1 MPIIE
6 HHQLIHAPIDL
17 CFDLARSV
25 DIHIQTTTF
34 TNERAVAGVTTGL
47 LEMGDTVT
55 FEATH
60 FGVKQKLTAK
70 VIKMDKPH
78 EFIDIMVKGA
88 FHSFMHTHRFI
99 EELDGT
105 LMIDYFQ
112 YKSPFGVIGN
122 IADRLFLERYMK
134 TFIAS
139 RAEALKKIAENMKG
153 DIG

>member
-1 MPIIE
+1 
-6 HHQLIHAPIDL
+6 
-17 CFDLARSV
+17 
-25 DIHIQTTTF
+25 
-34 TNERAVAGVTTGL
+34 
-47 LEMGDTVT
+47 MGDTVT

-112 YKSPFGVIGN
+112 YKSPFGVIGK

>member
-1 MPIIE
+1 
-6 HHQLIHAPIDL
+6 
-17 CFDLARSV
+17 
-25 DIHIQTTTF
+25 
-34 TNERAVAGVTTGL
+34 
-47 LEMGDTVT
+47 MGDTVT

-112 YKSPFGVIGN
+112 YKSPFGVIGK
-122 IADRLFLERYMK
+122 IADRLF
-134 TFIAS
+134 FG
-139 RAEALKKIAENMKG
+139 KIHENIYCFSSG
-153 DIG
+153 RIEEDC